1 MSGVLETVSTHLYP
15 RQKPGNVTQMKAR
28 FIWRALKTRYRDGVA
43 ELLAIKRAV
52 HPDDTV
58 CDIGANKGGYT
69 YWLSRWVPK
78 GHVVAFE
85 PQVRLASYL
94 SGVCA
99 AIGLKNVTVEAKA
112 VGAKSGILT
121 LYVPGDSESPGASL
135 SRKVAARER
144 CRSVSVPVVSLDEYF
159 TPDIRIGAL
168 KIDVE
173 GAEMAVFEG
182 AKRILTQQSPLLV
195 FECENRHLES
205 GTVFDVFRYL
215 RDLGYD
221 GEFVCK
227 KQLRPLSEFNPA
239 IHQKQEGARFW
250 DAKDYC
256 NNFVFRKISRLH
268 GAD

>member
-1 MSGVLETVSTHLYP
+1 MSGVLETIATDLYP
-15 RQKPGNVTQMKAR
+15 CQQPEKVPQMKAR

-99 AIGLKNVTVEAKA
+99 AMGLKNVTVEAKA
-112 VGAKSGILT
+112 VGDKSGILAM
-121 LYVPGDSESPGASL
+121 YIPGNSESPGASL
-135 SRKVAARER
+135 SRKVAARET
-144 CRSVSVPVVSLDEYF
+144 CRSVPVPVVSLDEYF
-159 TPDIRIGAL
+159 TSDIRIGVL

-173 GAEMAVFEG
+173 GTEMAVFEG
-182 AKRILTQQSPLLV
+182 AKRILTQQSPPLV

-215 RDLGYD
+215 NNLGYN

-227 KQLRPLSEFNPA
+227 KRLYPVSEFNPA
-239 IHQKQEGARFW
+239 IH
-250 DAKDYC
+250 
-256 NNFVFRKISRLH
+256 
-268 GAD
+268 